1 MQLKLLS
8 GIFMKKHIIL
18 FFLIFFILISNAVN
32 AAYSSNQCE
41 AISEKGSLIMKA
53 RQDGMS
59 APEIV
64 SLMNA
69 DSMNKGLRN
78 VFMSVIEMA
87 YDRDVV
93 ETPKAKQEM
102 ITDFKNKVYIIC
114 MKS

>member
-1 MQLKLLS
+1 MVS
-8 GIFMKKHIIL
+8 
-18 FFLIFFILISNAVN
+18 SAN
-32 AAYSSNQCE
+32 AAYSSKQCE
-41 AISEKGSLIMKA
+41 AISEKGSIIMKA

-93 ETPKAKQEM
+93 ETPKEKQKM
-102 ITDFKNKVYIIC
+102 ISDFKNKVYVIC

>member
-1 MQLKLLS
+1 
-8 GIFMKKHIIL
+8 MKRHIIL
-18 FFLIFFILISNAVN
+18 YFLIFSVLVSNAVN

-87 YDRDVV
+87 YDR
-93 ETPKAKQEM
+93 EIMKKPEEKQKM
-102 ITDFKNKVYIIC
+102 IADFKNKVYIIC
-114 MKS
+114 MKSN

>member
-1 MQLKLLS
+1 
-8 GIFMKKHIIL
+8 
-18 FFLIFFILISNAVN
+18 
-32 AAYSSNQCE
+32 
-41 AISEKGSLIMKA
+41 MKA

-69 DSMNKGLRN
+69 DSMNKGLRD

-87 YDRDVV
+87 YDRDVA
-93 ETPKAKQEM
+93 ETPKEKQKM
-102 ITDFKNKVYIIC
+102 IADFKNKVYIIC

>member
-1 MQLKLLS
+1 
-8 GIFMKKHIIL
+8 
-18 FFLIFFILISNAVN
+18 
-32 AAYSSNQCE
+32 
-41 AISEKGSLIMKA
+41 MKA

-69 DSMNKGLRN
+69 DKMDKALRN
-78 VFMSVIEMA
+78 IFMSVIEMA

-93 ETPKAKQEM
+93 ETPKEKQKM